1 MPVIIVLAG
10 GCGLVMQISSSGGSP
25 LHSLCMFT
33 TLSNIYVFLYY
44 VMSLASSGHGVA
56 KMFCPAW
63 RFSAMIS
70 ITLTGLVAVFMLGG
84 IFAAAALGH
93 GFGMGGSSYPY
104 PFMDIDKLGVSRVA
118 LICSALALALAGLSA
133 LLVFADRHMASRRK

>member
-1 MPVIIVLAG
+1 MKDYRRLVMPVIIVLAG

-44 VMSLASSGHGVA
+44 VMSLASPGHGVA

-70 ITLTGLVAVFMLGG
+70 ITLTA
-84 IFAAAALGH
+84 FAAAAVGH